1 MPERA
6 LAAPRRGFTLIE
18 LLVVIAIIGVLIALL
33 LPAVQ
38 QAREAARRIQCT
50 NNLKQLA
57 LAAANY
63 ESTFG
68 AFPMGTPFRRF
79 SEGWIDDGH
88 SLFVALLG
96 QMEQSQLYN
105 ATNFS
110 RDIYYSSN
118 LTVQQAAVSGLWCP
132 SDAKVAG
139 KKLPDYQFGDTP
151 MGQNYVSFT
160 SYGGNAGVFYLHP
173 GSYSDAGIAST
184 SSLTGQ
190 CNGIFFT
197 NSAVTLAQITDGTS
211 NTLLLGERGH
221 SLLTSSGSLADWHW
235 WFDGYYADT
244 MFTTLYP
251 MNPFRKL
258 NTGGTTGSLS
268 NAYVFSAS
276 SLHPGGANFA
286 LVDGSVRF
294 LKDSIQSMPMNPAT
308 GQPNGITGDFSQYTT
323 QFTIAPGTTFGVYQ
337 ALSTR
342 SGNEVISSDSY

>member
-1 MPERA
+1 MIHARIQR
-6 LAAPRRGFTLIE
+6 LRGFTLIE

-57 LAAANY
+57 LGAANY
-63 ESTFG
+63 ESTYG
-68 AFPMGTPFRRF
+68 SYPMGTPFRRF
-79 SEGWIDDGH
+79 AEGWVDDGH
-88 SLFVALLG
+88 SIFVALTA
-96 QMEQSQLYN
+96 QIEQSQIYN
-105 ATNFS
+105 AANFS

-118 LTVQQAAVSGLWCP
+118 LTVQQSAVSTLWCP
-132 SDAKVAG
+132 SDSKVSLRQ
-139 KKLPDYQFGDTP
+139 LPDYQFGDTP
-151 MGQNYVSFT
+151 MGQNYVRFT

-173 GSYSDAGIAST
+173 SSYSDAGVAQTAALT
-184 SSLTGQ
+184 SQ

-211 NTLLLGERGH
+211 NTFLFGERGH
-221 SLLTSSGSLADWHW
+221 SLLTASGSLLDWHW

-251 MNPFRKL
+251 LNPFRKL
-258 NTGGTTGSLS
+258 RTGGTTGSLT

-286 LVDGSVRF
+286 FVDGSVKF
-294 LKDSIQSMPMNPAT
+294 IKDTIQTMPFDQNT
-308 GQPNGITGDFSQYTT
+308 GQPRGIAGDYNYYTT
-323 QFTIAPGTTFGVYQ
+323 QFTIAAGTSFAVYQ

-342 SGNEVISSDSY
+342 AGNEVISSDAY